1 MAAGLWLRHERSRYL
16 NTRTPAIRAPTYDLL
31 GVGISVLDLTDA
43 VRRIIEAV
51 EKNQRGYVCVTGV
64 HGIMESQD
72 DESFRH
78 ILNAAF
84 LCTPDGMPTVW
95 MGKAAGHPNISRV
108 YGPDLMLALM
118 EATRDKPVRH
128 FLFGGSEG
136 VADDLRAELE
146 MRFPGVLITGTFTP
160 PFRPLNQQEARELQ
174 EKVGAAGADIFWVG
188 LSTPKQERFMSEYLD
203 KLDTSV
209 MIGVGAAFD
218 FHTGRV
224 KQAPQWIQR
233 SGLEW
238 AYRVLR
244 EPKRLLRRY
253 LNIVPRFL
261 YLLIRRKCFA
271 KTC

>member
-1 MAAGLWLRHERSRYL
+1 
-16 NTRTPAIRAPTYDLL
+16 
-31 GVGISVLDLTDA
+31 
-43 VRRIIEAV
+43 
-51 EKNQRGYVCVTGV
+51 V
-64 HGIMESQD
+64 HGIMEAQD
-72 DESFRH
+72 DEDVRR

-95 MGKAAGHPNISRV
+95 MGRMAGHSNISRV

-118 EATRDKPVRH
+118 EATQNKPVRH
-128 FLFGGSEG
+128 FLYGGGDG
-136 VADDLRAELE
+136 VAEDLRTKLE

-160 PFRPLNQQEARELQ
+160 PFRPLNQQETCELQ
-174 EKVGAAGADIFWVG
+174 QKVGAAGADIFWVG

-209 MIGVGAAFD
+209 MVGVGAAFD
-218 FHTGRV
+218 FHAGRV
-224 KQAPQWIQR
+224 RQAPKWIQR

-238 AYRVLR
+238 AYRALQ

-261 YLLIRRKCFA
+261 FLLIHRKCF
-271 KTC
+271 TQMRR